1 MCDRVAGIDINL
13 SFFCRSSA
21 RMGGLCSKSGTLQ
34 GGHQVIGTTR
44 ALGGGDGGGG
54 GKDSIPVNPRQA
66 ALDAAERRKQ
76 AVRFSFVG

>member
-1 MCDRVAGIDINL
+1 M
-13 SFFCRSSA
+13 
-21 RMGGLCSKSGTLQ
+21 
-34 GGHQVIGTTR
+34 IGTTR